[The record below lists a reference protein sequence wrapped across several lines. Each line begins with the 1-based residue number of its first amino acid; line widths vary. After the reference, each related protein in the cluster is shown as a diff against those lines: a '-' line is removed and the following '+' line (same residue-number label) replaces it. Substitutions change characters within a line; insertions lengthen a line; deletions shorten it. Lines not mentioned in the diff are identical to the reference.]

1 MPGVAEA
8 QEIEDEVDDA
18 AVAAAIAA
26 VEQAHRSDKE
36 APTAT
41 GDSAAVP
48 ATTSAAEA
56 NNGKYM
62 LHRVLCALLPS
73 ILTHA

>member
-1 MPGVAEA
+1 MAGVAEA

-26 VEQAHRSDKE
+26 VEQAHRSDEE

-41 GDSAAVP
+41 GDSAVVP
-48 ATTSAAEA
+48 GTTLAAQA
-56 NNGKYM
+56 NNGK
-62 LHRVLCALLPS
+62 
-73 ILTHA
+73 